1 MDVGVLAGLYGGIS
15 ERIVS
20 RAREYMR
27 MTSAKKSSSSD
38 LTTPPAC
45 LLVAAK
51 SMDELLDPDRLSK
64 LAGVSRRLLGQSV
77 RRIAGAVDVKSVVKT
92 TPAALCIRFGCE
104 AISELVNRVYGE
116 YQVGLSSRRGSRR
129 RPLGCP

>member
-1 MDVGVLAGLYGGIS
+1 MLAGLYGGIS

-27 MTSAKKSSSSD
+27 MTSAKKSSASD

-51 SMDELLDPDRLSK
+51 SMDELLDADKLSK
-64 LAGVSRRLLGQSV
+64 LAGVSRRLLGQAV

-116 YQVGLSSRRGSRR
+116 YQVSA
-129 RPLGCP
+129 